1 MNGPRLSRISKKVAS
16 DSTRSSAMRA
26 GSKSVVAP
34 GFPWKSV
41 ALPSTKALCRSNCS
55 SLKVS
60 PHPRMWL
67 NMQTALSN
75 SPGMRLS
82 RSELARESSLVVA
95 VITR

>member
-1 MNGPRLSRISKKVAS
+1 MGAGRESAVAL
-16 DSTRSSAMRA
+16 
-26 GSKSVVAP
+26 

-41 ALPSTKALCRSNCS
+41 ALPSTNTPCRSNCS
-55 SLKVS
+55 SLEVS
-60 PHPRMWL
+60 SHPRMWQ